1 MDGWMSRARSPS
13 RRATPS
19 HSPFQAAPCHPG
31 MRGRGGQP
39 RGGGSR
45 KEGAR
50 AGPEWR
56 RADGRAEALAA
67 DRARLEAENEALH
80 ARLRQ
85 AEASGRKRRTAY
97 VQPSANPKFVEHR
110 EIDSEDSRNCEAP
123 FHINYS
129 GPKVQLKGGRRHGER
144 TQNDADHGGAV
155 RDLPAEP
162 RISKQAI
169 HKSSK
174 KDKEA
179 TEAAEKLHQNMKK
192 RPCLRAGGAVDAVN
206 KENIHKR
213 KKDSSKMDLEQC
225 TETNQKRR
233 KDTSKMVLEQS
244 TENIHKHKKDNSKM
258 DLEQCTKSPVL
269 PQGDGWHLRPPK
281 KEIIQK
287 GRQDTSK
294 KVLEQSTE
302 TIHNRKKDSS
312 KMDLEQC
319 TKSPLHPQGE
329 RWHLRPPKK
338 ETIQKARK
346 DTSKKVLEQSTMQ
359 IFVKFMNG
367 ETIILKEVARSDTIY
382 NLKSKIE
389 DKEGIP
395 AGHQRL
401 IFENEQLVGGRTLKD
416 YNIKERSTL
425 DLVFQGMHIFVETP
439 GVMTKTL
446 EVESADTIYSVKAKL
461 FDETGYVP
469 GMQRI
474 MFVGRELEEART
486 LADYDVQNNSTVR
499 LALRPWRLKDR
510 RHIWVRTATGRTIIR
525 YCAMSLESVGD
536 VKDKIFVELGIPTEQ
551 QCLSWGEGGAALEN
565 WCTME
570 ETERYLVL
578 RLCLPVLSIFCDG
591 SESPDTPLARGR
603 TNVTDT

>member
-294 KVLEQSTE
+294 KVLEQST
-302 TIHNRKKDSS
+302 
-312 KMDLEQC
+312 
-319 TKSPLHPQGE
+319 
-329 RWHLRPPKK
+329 
-338 ETIQKARK
+338 
-346 DTSKKVLEQSTMQ
+346 MQ

>member
-1 MDGWMSRARSPS
+1 MSRARSPS

-39 RGGGSR
+39 RGSTGGGGSR

-50 AGPEWR
+50 AGAGWR
-56 RADGRAEALAA
+56 RDDGRAEALAA

-85 AEASGRKRRTAY
+85 AEASRRKRRTAY
-97 VQPSANPKFVEHR
+97 VQPSANPKIVELR
-110 EIDSEDSRNCEAP
+110 EIDSDDSSNCEAP
-123 FHINYS
+123 FHIDYS
-129 GPKVQLKGGRRHGER
+129 GSKVQLKGGRRHGEL
-144 TQNDADHGGAV
+144 TQNDAGHGGAV

-162 RISKQAI
+162 RISNQAI
-169 HKSSK
+169 YKRSSE
-174 KDKEA
+174 KDKEG

-225 TETNQKRR
+225 T
-233 KDTSKMVLEQS
+233 
-244 TENIHKHKKDNSKM
+244 
-258 DLEQCTKSPVL
+258 KSPL
-269 PQGDGWHLRPPK
+269 RPQGEGWHLRPPK
-281 KEIIQK
+281 KETIQK
-287 GRQDTSK
+287 HRKDTSK
-294 KVLEQSTE
+294 MVLEQSTE

-319 TKSPLHPQGE
+319 TKSPLRPQGE

-346 DTSKKVLEQSTMQ
+346 DTSKKVLEQSTLQ

-367 ETIILKEVARSDTIY
+367 ETITLKEVARSDTIY
-382 NLKSKIE
+382 SVKAKIE

-416 YNIKERSTL
+416 YNVKERSTL
-425 DLVFQGMHIFVETP
+425 ELVFRGMHIFVETP

-446 EVESADTIYSVKAKL
+446 EVENADTIYSVKAKL

-474 MFVGRELEEART
+474 MFAGRELEEART

-510 RHIWVRTATGRTIIR
+510 RHVWVRTATGTTIIR
-525 YCAMSLESVGD
+525 YCAMSSESVGD

-565 WCTME
+565 WRTME

-578 RLCLPVLSIFCDG
+578 RLRLPS
-591 SESPDTPLARGR
+591 
-603 TNVTDT
+603 

>member
-225 TETNQKRR
+225 T
-233 KDTSKMVLEQS
+233 
-244 TENIHKHKKDNSKM
+244 
-258 DLEQCTKSPVL
+258 KSPVL
-269 PQGDGWHLRPPK
+269 PQGDG
-281 KEIIQK
+281 
-287 GRQDTSK
+287 
-294 KVLEQSTE
+294 
-302 TIHNRKKDSS
+302 
-312 KMDLEQC
+312 
-319 TKSPLHPQGE
+319 
-329 RWHLRPPKK
+329 WHLRPPKK